1 MKLDEKR
8 IKSLMKS
15 LDCTREEAI
24 SVIMEDE
31 AVDKMKLSELNSDLT
46 EEQKKAVK
54 DATKTGTRKSTAVKR
69 ERKVDE
75 TKGRLLNNFRVILEG
90 LGAVV
95 EPLTTEAEMHFTFDN
110 AQYTV
115 KLIKHRPPKA

>member
-1 MKLDEKR
+1 MKLEEKR